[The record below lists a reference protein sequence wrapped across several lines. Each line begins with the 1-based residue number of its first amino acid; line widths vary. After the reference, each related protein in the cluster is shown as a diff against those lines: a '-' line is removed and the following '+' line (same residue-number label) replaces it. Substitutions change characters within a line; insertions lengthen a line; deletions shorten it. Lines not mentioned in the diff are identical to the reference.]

1 MAIDAQPAITPAR
14 CGCECK
20 ACVSSPPMPVA
31 GSMSY
36 CSGVWMIESCN
47 RWPSMLSRPSLQ
59 LDADAMQMRV
69 QSMPLAEIDGGSC
82 VWVSCSRWP
91 SMLSEPSL
99 RLDADVDAFDGHCRT
114 RRQRTLLRRHVVQVT
129 CGHPIWPSHVASP
142 CGQNLLRR
150 EDYAR
155 IVIGW
160 PNHRPT
166 WPVATVDGHCR
177 SRRHTAPPTAG
188 QARPGHVA
196 SPCGQPMWP
205 AHVARICSGVRIML
219 ALLSVGRTT
228 GQRGQWP
235 LSMATVAPTGHFFL
249 GRGLLG
255 RLGTLLR
262 LATRTGSVGHGSV
275 GHQNLKSRRAL
286 GVGSARAPGE
296 RWKVS
301 TSQYHFVVARWPG

>member
-1 MAIDAQPAITPAR
+1 
-14 CGCECK
+14 
-20 ACVSSPPMPVA
+20 
-31 GSMSY
+31 
-36 CSGVWMIESCN
+36 
-47 RWPSMLSRPSLQ
+47 
-59 LDADAMQMRV
+59 
-69 QSMPLAEIDGGSC
+69 
-82 VWVSCSRWP
+82 
-91 SMLSEPSL
+91 MLSEPSL
-99 RLDADVDAFDGHCRT
+99 WLDADVDAFDGHCRT
-114 RRQRTLLRRHVVQVT
+114 CRQRTLLRRHAVQVT

-155 IVIGW
+155 
-160 PNHRPT
+160 
-166 WPVATVDGHCR
+166 TVSLAEPPANMASGHCR
-177 SRRHTAPPTAG
+177 WPLSLPSTHCSAHGGPG
-188 QARPGHVA
+188 QARPGQA
-196 SPCGQPMWP
+196 MWP

-235 LSMATVAPTGHFFL
+235 LSMATVAPTGHFLL

>member
-1 MAIDAQPAITPAR
+1 
-14 CGCECK
+14 
-20 ACVSSPPMPVA
+20 
-31 GSMSY
+31 
-36 CSGVWMIESCN
+36 
-47 RWPSMLSRPSLQ
+47 
-59 LDADAMQMRV
+59 
-69 QSMPLAEIDGGSC
+69 
-82 VWVSCSRWP
+82 
-91 SMLSEPSL
+91 MLSEPSL
-99 RLDADVDAFDGHCRT
+99 WLDADVDAFDGHCRT
-114 RRQRTLLRRHVVQVT
+114 CRQRTLLRRHAVQVT

-155 IVIGW
+155 TVSVGRTTGQHGQW
-160 PNHRPT
+160 PLSM
-166 WPVATVDGHCR
+166 ATVAPVDTLLR
-177 SRRHTAPPTAG
+177 PRR
-188 QARPGHVA
+188 ARPGQAMWPAHVA

>member
-1 MAIDAQPAITPAR
+1 MATVAPVDNAHCSGATPSKSRVAIPFGHPMWPAHVAR
-14 CGCECK
+14 I
-20 ACVSSPPMPVA
+20 
-31 GSMSY
+31 
-36 CSGVWMIESCN
+36 CSGVRI
-47 RWPSMLSRPSLQ
+47 MLALYR
-59 LDADAMQMRV
+59 
-69 QSMPLAEIDGGSC
+69 LAEPPANMAS
-82 VWVSCSRWP
+82 
-91 SMLSEPSL
+91 
-99 RLDADVDAFDGHCRT
+99 GHCR
-114 RRQRTLLRRHVVQVT
+114 
-129 CGHPIWPSHVASP
+129 WPLSLPS
-142 CGQNLLRR
+142 
-150 EDYAR
+150 
-155 IVIGW
+155 
-160 PNHRPT
+160 T
-166 WPVATVDGHCR
+166 HC
-177 SRRHTAPPTAG
+177 SAHGGPG
-188 QARPGHVA
+188 QARPGQA
-196 SPCGQPMWP
+196 MWP

-235 LSMATVAPTGHFFL
+235 LSMATVAPTGHFLL

>member
-1 MAIDAQPAITPAR
+1 
-14 CGCECK
+14 
-20 ACVSSPPMPVA
+20 
-31 GSMSY
+31 
-36 CSGVWMIESCN
+36 
-47 RWPSMLSRPSLQ
+47 
-59 LDADAMQMRV
+59 
-69 QSMPLAEIDGGSC
+69 
-82 VWVSCSRWP
+82 
-91 SMLSEPSL
+91 MLSEPSL
-99 RLDADVDAFDGHCRT
+99 WLDADVDAFDGHCRT

-301 TSQYHFVVARWPG
+301 TSQYMYHFVVARWPG

>member
-1 MAIDAQPAITPAR
+1 MQMWTLSMATVAPIDNAHCSGATSSKSRVAIPFGHPMWPAHVAR
-14 CGCECK
+14 I
-20 ACVSSPPMPVA
+20 
-31 GSMSY
+31 
-36 CSGVWMIESCN
+36 CSGVRIMLALLSVG
-47 RWPSMLSRPSLQ
+47 RTTGQHGQWPLSMATVAP
-59 LDADAMQMRV
+59 
-69 QSMPLAEIDGGSC
+69 
-82 VWVSCSRWP
+82 
-91 SMLSEPSL
+91 
-99 RLDADVDAFDGHCRT
+99 VD
-114 RRQRTLLRRHVVQVT
+114 TLLR
-129 CGHPIWPSHVASP
+129 P
-142 CGQNLLRR
+142 RR
-150 EDYAR
+150 AR
-155 IVIGW
+155 
-160 PNHRPT
+160 P
-166 WPVATVDGHCR
+166 
-177 SRRHTAPPTAG
+177 G
-188 QARPGHVA
+188 QARPGQA
-196 SPCGQPMWP
+196 MWP

-235 LSMATVAPTGHFFL
+235 LSMATVAPTGHFLL